1 MTEST
6 NPSADAIDG
15 IRGSIAYSN
24 LVEALNR
31 VFTRRWTERRLYPDG
46 SSHDFDMLIDIDGEP
61 GAAYVGA
68 DRTHMSGMWSA
79 GPGGRISVGVPVSYV
94 PKSGSFG
101 PDGRYRDWVE
111 DMVGT
116 QQERD
121 RYEWGAPG
129 KDVDKIVGLLRILE
143 RYLAQRDGPDDHP

>member
-1 MTEST
+1 MI
-6 NPSADAIDG
+6 ID
-15 IRGSIAYSN
+15 
-24 LVEALNR
+24 V
-31 VFTRRWTERRLYPDG
+31 
-46 SSHDFDMLIDIDGEP
+46 DGEA
-61 GAAYVGA
+61 GAAYICVG
-68 DRTHMSGMWSA
+68 RTYMSGMWSA

-121 RYEWGAPG
+121 RYEWGALG
-129 KDVDKIVGLLRILE
+129 EDVDKIVGLLRILE
-143 RYLAQRDGPDDHP
+143 RYLAQRGSLKGRLWSLRRR